1 MKNNRL
7 PYGTAVMAS
16 LHRVVILTVA
26 TLVALCVFAVPW
38 ARADVNPA
46 TQGQIILNIDD
57 QQALYGLGPYIYVV
71 PDPDGLLTPQEVLEK
86 TDALYSSQRNVRRIL
101 DLGYEG
107 KKQWLL
113 LKFQNHSSQKKWL
126 LNFGTTLEGR
136 YGFVKSVDVFR
147 YVFPQ
152 KQPQSNSDTDTETAP
167 IAKPV
172 ITPLTE
178 RLDRNIVLDLAPRG
192 ETLIMLAVQP
202 VSGVPLTVDMKIM
215 TKDYALQSQAPFID
229 PINLLMIFLCGMAFF
244 FLSVGMS
251 KQSWDHLAYSGYYV
265 LLAIIF
271 QWNNASI
278 FGPFPIQA
286 ELLPLL
292 MGMLTV
298 CSIGL
303 TKVYLGIR
311 PHDYVERY
319 LLNGLAI
326 LVLVGAVGALLPLDL
341 PGLTRTVL
349 FYGPCVATFLILPIL
364 CFAQAQAGKAEAYP
378 LIWAWIFQVTGI
390 IITAGALAGF
400 LKLSG
405 LTVNA
410 FWLML
415 VPQSVFFAFSTLKK
429 MERQQDIMFE
439 EKAQENKE
447 TLSLV
452 RLRHTKESAEQ
463 SRLLKVIER
472 EREILSQ
479 MREREIKRTEEMRL
493 AKIAADEAN
502 RAKSAFLAVVSHE
515 IRTPMTGIMGM
526 VRLLLDSA
534 LNKEQ
539 KDYVMTI
546 QDSGDSMLTLLN
558 DILDF
563 EKIQHGRMDL
573 EQISFEL
580 PRLIQGV
587 ATLMSGHAA
596 HKNIGLKTV
605 IDANVP
611 HFVVGDPNRLRQ
623 VLLNLAGNAIK
634 FTSEGDVILRVE
646 CKEEPEGSL
655 HHILFSVQDSGIGI
669 SEEAQR
675 NLFTPFSQA
684 DSSISRKFGGTG
696 LGLAICKGLIEA
708 MGSRIR
714 VDSEESSGSTFY
726 FTLKMQ
732 SSQSAASGAGA
743 AIMAPETINP
753 AHGGKHILV
762 VDDNEINRKVVTG
775 LLARIDCT
783 ADTAQSAEQAL
794 RLVAEKDYDLVL
806 MDIQLPHMK
815 GDEATMVIRKMENPD
830 KATMPIIALSGNV
843 MQEDIERFQRAGMS
857 GFLAKPIDPDKLAK
871 IIAEVKVR
879 ERTTPAAPN
888 PAPVVEAQPEPA
900 MPEAVTET
908 PAEPQAPAI
917 ETMSPAPEA
926 PALPAMSAEE
936 MQGIFDQSMLST
948 LKNTLG
954 KDQLEELLDGLLDK
968 TTEIVAA
975 LQEASDKQDVEAI
988 AARAHELKGMAGN
1001 FGLIEISGIA
1011 STAEKKAREKDTAD
1025 MGTLISGLPEA
1036 KTRAQ
1041 TALASWIAS

>member
-1 MKNNRL
+1 MKNKRL
-7 PYGTAVMAS
+7 PYGSAVMAS
-16 LHRVVILTVA
+16 LSRAAILTLA
-26 TLVALCVFAVPW
+26 TLVALCVFSVPW
-38 ARADVNPA
+38 VRAEVNPA
-46 TQGQIILNIDD
+46 TQGQIILSIDD
-57 QQALYGLGPYIYVV
+57 QQSSYGLGPYTYVV
-71 PDPDGLLTPQEVLEK
+71 VDPNKNLTPEDVLEK

-101 DLGYEG
+101 DLGYQGE
-107 KKQWLL
+107 KQWLL
-113 LKFQNHSSQKKWL
+113 LKVQNYSSQKKWL
-126 LNFGTTLEGR
+126 LNFGNTLEGR
-136 YGFVKSVDVFR
+136 YGFVKSIDVYR
-147 YVFPQ
+147 YVFP
-152 KQPQSNSDTDTETAP
+152 KNTPASDDTATVKPQ
-167 IAKPV
+167 PV
-172 ITPLTE
+172 IEKLNG
-178 RLDRNIVLDLAPRG
+178 RLDTNIVLDIQPNT

-202 VSGVPLTVDMKIM
+202 VSGIPLTVDMKLM
-215 TKDYALQSQAPFID
+215 TKDFAILQQAPLVD
-229 PINLLMIFLCGMAFF
+229 PITMLMIFLCGMAFF

-251 KQSWDHLAYSGYYV
+251 KQSWDHLPYAGYYV

-286 ELLPLL
+286 EMLPLL

-303 TKVYLGIR
+303 TKVYLKIR
-311 PHDYVERY
+311 PHDYFERY
-319 LLNGLAI
+319 LLNGLAM
-326 LVLVGAVGALLPLDL
+326 LVLIGAVGALMPLET
-341 PGLTRTVL
+341 PGLTRTIL
-349 FYGPCVATFLILPIL
+349 FYGPSIATFLILPVL

-378 LIWAWIFQVTGI
+378 LIWAWFFQVTGM
-390 IITAGALAGF
+390 IITAAALAGF

-405 LTVNA
+405 LTINA

-429 MERQQDIMFE
+429 IEREQDIMFE

-463 SRLLKVIER
+463 ARLLKVIER
-472 EREILSQ
+472 EREILAQ
-479 MREREIKRTEEMRL
+479 MREREIQRTEEMRL

-534 LNKEQ
+534 LNKDQ
-539 KDYVMTI
+539 KDYVLTI

-596 HKNIGLKTV
+596 QKDIGLKTV
-605 IDANVP
+605 IDENVP
-611 HFVVGDPNRLRQ
+611 RFVIGDPNRLRQ

-634 FTSEGDVILRVE
+634 FTSSGNVTIRVE
-646 CKEEPEGSL
+646 CKEPAQGTL
-655 HHILFSVQDSGIGI
+655 HNILFSVQDSGIGI

-708 MGSRIR
+708 MSSRIR
-714 VDSEESSGSTFY
+714 VDSEENKGSTFY
-726 FTLKMQ
+726 FILKMQ
-732 SSQSAASGAGA
+732 SSEHGVIGGGAGVTPSAPAPVA
-743 AIMAPETINP
+743 APQAD
-753 AHGGKHILV
+753 KHILV
-762 VDDNEINRKVVTG
+762 VDDNDINLKVATG
-775 LLARIDCT
+775 LLARIGCT
-783 ADTAQSAEQAL
+783 TNTAQSAEQAL
-794 RLVAEKDYDLVL
+794 RLIEENDYDLIL

-815 GDEATMVIRKMENPD
+815 GDEATMVIRKMANPE
-830 KATMPIIALSGNV
+830 KAKLPIIALSGNV

-857 GFLAKPIDPDKLAK
+857 GFLAKPIDPDKLEQVIMGIPARK
-871 IIAEVKVR
+871 QTAAAPKPSPTPAEAAPTPQAQNEPVA
-879 ERTTPAAPN
+879 TPAAPEKEK
-888 PAPVVEAQPEPA
+888 PV
-900 MPEAVTET
+900 
-908 PAEPQAPAI
+908 
-917 ETMSPAPEA
+917 
-926 PALPAMSAEE
+926 LPAMSLED
-936 MQGIFDQSMLST
+936 MQGIFDQSMLVT
-948 LKNTLG
+948 LKDSLG
-954 KDQLEELLDGLLDK
+954 KDQLGELLDGLLDK

-975 LQEASDKQDVEAI
+975 LQEASDKQDIDAI

-1001 FGLIEISGIA
+1001 FGLIEISDIA
-1011 STAEKKAREKDTAD
+1011 SQAEKKARAKAVNDI
-1025 MGTLISGLPEA
+1025 GPLLSGLPAA
-1036 KTRAQ
+1036 KTRAES
-1041 TALASWIAS
+1041 ALASWIAS